1 MEAIDQKIQQANDQ
15 LKKKGTRV
23 VIYRRGDRLSLRG
36 TLPPKPHIDKDKDY
50 SQVISL
56 GNNAI
61 VSDKGILYAISKA
74 KLLTGQLLAGTF
86 NWDEWIDLD
95 KVAPTRIEARRVEDW
110 CAEYEKD
117 YWQRVK
123 RTPER
128 EANWKKDHGLVFSK
142 LPHNEQLTIKCKCD
156 RFSITMFPDS

>member
-36 TLPPKPHIDKDKDY
+36 TLSPKPHIDKDKDY

-61 VSDKGILYAISKA
+61 ASDKGILYAISKA
-74 KLLTGQLLAGTF
+74 KLLTGQATCRNF
-86 NWDEWIDLD
+86 
-95 KVAPTRIEARRVEDW
+95 
-110 CAEYEKD
+110 
-117 YWQRVK
+117 
-123 RTPER
+123 
-128 EANWKKDHGLVFSK
+128 
-142 LPHNEQLTIKCKCD
+142 
-156 RFSITMFPDS
+156 